1 MIDKLIWASLK
12 LLLIL
17 LVIEIIFVVMYFT
30 VV

>member
-12 LLLIL
+12 LLLVL